1 MAAAIAARSNAIL
14 YLSDADLTR
23 LALAPADILAA
34 VEDGLRLDRA
44 DIVAVPKLN
53 LPIAAGHFLQAMPAA
68 ARSLGLAAIK
78 WTGVVA
84 ANANRGIPNV
94 NALIVVSAL
103 DDGRP
108 VAVMT
113 GNRITALRTA
123 AMSAAAAR
131 RLARPASEAL
141 AFIGTGVQAASH
153 LAALRPL
160 FPRLTRAY
168 LFGRGVASRERLADA
183 VRACG
188 LAPVAVPRAQDA
200 IEPADVVIT
209 SVPAAPGLAPFIDG
223 AWLKPGAFASM
234 VDLGRSWRSETLG
247 VIDIVA
253 TDDREQSDA
262 IAAEG
267 KLARAGPWAAD
278 LADLVSGR
286 HPGRGAAS
294 QRTAFIFAGI
304 ALCDLAVAAMALR
317 RARAERVGTWLSA

>member
-1 MAAAIAARSNAIL
+1 MARADAMRSDAIL
-14 YLSDADLTR
+14 YLSDADVAR
-23 LALAPADILAA
+23 LALAPAEIQAA
-34 VEDGLRLDRA
+34 VEEGLGLDRA

-53 LPIAAGHFLQAMPAA
+53 LPIDAGHFLQAMPAA

-84 ANANRGIPNV
+84 ANGNRGIPNV
-94 NALIVVSAL
+94 NALIVINAL

-108 VAVMT
+108 VAIMA
-113 GNRITALRTA
+113 GDRITALRTA

-131 RLARPASEAL
+131 RLARPESEAL

-168 LFGRGVASRERLADA
+168 LFGRGAASRERLAAA
-183 VRACG
+183 VRDCG
-188 LAPVAVPRAQDA
+188 LEPIAAARAQDA
-200 IEPADVVIT
+200 IEPADVVVT
-209 SVPAAPGLAPFIDG
+209 SVPAAPGLAPFING

-234 VDLGRSWRSETLG
+234 VDLGRSWRPETLG
-247 VIDIVA
+247 VVDIVA
-253 TDDREQSDA
+253 TDDRAQSDA

-267 KLARAGPWAAD
+267 KLLRIGPWAAD
-278 LADLVSGR
+278 LGDLVSGR
-286 HPGRGAAS
+286 HPGRGTPR

-304 ALCDLAVAAMALR
+304 ALCDLAVAAMAYR
-317 RARAERVGTWLSA
+317 RARAKRVGTWLAA